1 VSTLNI
7 NMLELITW
15 EDILLIWKNELW
27 PDRISPIEATS
38 AMCYLNDYDMDNMLT
53 TPSFFGYIVDNKIVG
68 VNSGHSCPKSKSYRS
83 RGLWVHPDHRGRGIG
98 QQLLKATIAKGFDE
112 GNTMVWSYPR
122 KTSWNTYAAVGF
134 SLDTEWKKS
143 ETSEQNAFC
152 SLHQKI

>member
-1 VSTLNI
+1 
-7 NMLELITW
+7 MLELISW
-15 EDILLIWKNELW
+15 EDILPIWQYKLW
-27 PDRISPIEATS
+27 PNRTTPITPVS
-38 AMCYLNDYDMDNMLT
+38 AMCYLNFYDIDNMST

-68 VNSGHSCPKSKSYRS
+68 VNSGHSCPKSNSYRS
-83 RGLWVHPDHRGRGIG
+83 RGLWVHPNYRGQGIG

-112 GNTMVWSYPR
+112 DRTMIWSYPR

-134 SLDTEWKKS
+134 HLDTEWKKS